1 MVNKSLVYKNKLYLF
16 LSFIFTF
23 FVFLYLIY
31 FLINGQRG
39 ILSYIKLK
47 NINSKYLNELHI
59 FNKQNDFLIDR
70 IARLQP
76 NSIDLD
82 YLDEKLRKNTGFIK
96 NNEIVVIFD

>member
-1 MVNKSLVYKNKLYLF
+1 MVNKSLVYKNKFYLF
-16 LSFIFTF
+16 ISFVFTF

-47 NINSKYLNELHI
+47 NINSKYVNELYI